1 MRLGC
6 KDYGQWSTSGASN
19 MSLNVIEIEMRDVYG
34 VTKFYPVCERSQ
46 IFAKI
51 AGTVTLT
58 KETIK
63 HIKSLD

>member
-1 MRLGC
+1 
-6 KDYGQWSTSGASN
+6 

-63 HIKSLD
+63 HIKSLDYAVIIKVREPQLGD

>member
-1 MRLGC
+1 
-6 KDYGQWSTSGASN
+6 
-19 MSLNVIEIEMRDVYG
+19 MSLNAIKVEMRDVYG
-34 VTKFYPVCERSQ
+34 VTKFYPMCERSH

-63 HIKSLD
+63 QIKLLDYAVIIKVREPQLGD

>member
-1 MRLGC
+1 
-6 KDYGQWSTSGASN
+6 
-19 MSLNVIEIEMRDVYG
+19 VYG

-63 HIKSLD
+63 HIKSLDYAVIIKVREPQLGD